1 MNNGDIDYDF
11 FHSDEALDVINYF
24 HGVEVML
31 YVEGEDDVVFWEVVF
46 EKTTDLSVKVESVDG
61 VQELNKYIKKVIDDD
76 IEGFVARDSDFT
88 LLDDNYSS
96 HPRVLSTFGHSIE
109 NSIVCPI
116 VLNKV
121 IKSHG
126 RVSSSNLD
134 PQKSQQWLDNFYG
147 KFERFVVYD
156 AYNDIHKLGN
166 SILSDN
172 CTSLMHNQT
181 SCDPCDLKV
190 TGLYHRVSQSMCIE
204 GFEITSKLQNAG
216 RSDKDFV
223 RGHFL
228 FSGALKFVNHM
239 ISSLASKKKP
249 SKDGFFG
256 SSMLA
261 FEAQFTTSHPHY
273 NFYKNQIDALS

>member
-1 MNNGDIDYDF
+1 
-11 FHSDEALDVINYF
+11 
-24 HGVEVML
+24 ML

-46 EKTTDLSVKVESVDG
+46 EKTTNLSVKVESVDG
-61 VQELNKYIKKVIDDD
+61 VKELNKYIKKVIDDD

-88 LLDDNYSS
+88 LLDEAYKS
-96 HPRVLSTFGHSIE
+96 HPKVISTFGHSIE
-109 NSIVCPI
+109 NSIVCPN

-126 RVSSSNLD
+126 RLPSSILD
-134 PQKSQQWLDNFYG
+134 HHKSQQWLDDFYN
-147 KFERFVVYD
+147 KFGRFVIYD
-156 AYNDIHKLGN
+156 AYNDIHQLGN
-166 SILSDN
+166 SVLSDN
-172 CTSLMHNQT
+172 CTALMHSQT
-181 SCDPCDLKV
+181 SCNPCEVKV
-190 TGLYHRVSQSMCIE
+190 SSLYNKVSQSMCVE

-239 ISSLASKKKP
+239 ISTLASKKKP

-261 FEAQFTTSHPHY
+261 FEAQFNTGHPHY
-273 NFYKNQIDALS
+273 NFYKDQIDGLN